1 MKILVLAP
9 SYPYEGHSFAGTFNE
24 KSAVALSKLCETVQ
38 VLIPRP
44 YAPAVVSSL
53 LPRWKGYSQIPSYE
67 IRSGLPVYRPAY
79 LQIPKL
85 GGSFWTDPGAF
96 LFVKRI
102 ANRMHRRARFDA
114 IISFDLVG
122 AGGLAWRLS
131 RELGIP
137 ASGWATGNDMR
148 VTWSSSHGRVLLRAV
163 QHLDMIF
170 YQSEELLEIAANM
183 LGVSVPEM
191 NSDRH
196 VVLPRGIGDP
206 PVVTA
211 KDARKRVR
219 GDLRIEA
226 DQVLVLYV
234 GRILQKKGVFELLE
248 AVRLAAIQDRRVI
261 CAMVGSNTAFD
272 DTKAV
277 QKLLKKSPELK
288 ERILIVPACEPN
300 RVWDYLWAADIFA
313 FPSHSEGMPNSLLEA
328 MVVGLAAIAFAIPPI
343 LEIEAGTGGLV
354 TVPPLSAALF
364 SEAILRL
371 TKSPTERFLIG
382 QKGKQQVEARFMVR
396 KNMAEV
402 ISRLGQVVER
412 RKHFSQSIHKTR
424 PRNISQCFRG
434 KLDVQCGK
442 LRN

>member
-1 MKILVLAP
+1 
-9 SYPYEGHSFAGTFNE
+9 
-24 KSAVALSKLCETVQ
+24 
-38 VLIPRP
+38 
-44 YAPAVVSSL
+44 
-53 LPRWKGYSQIPSYE
+53 
-67 IRSGLPVYRPAY
+67 
-79 LQIPKL
+79 
-85 GGSFWTDPGAF
+85 
-96 LFVKRI
+96 
-102 ANRMHRRARFDA
+102 MHRRARFDA

-170 YQSEELLEIAANM
+170 YQSGGTLRDSRKYV
-183 LGVSVPEM
+183 GVSVPEM

-288 ERILIVPACEPN
+288 ERILIVPACDPN
-300 RVWDYLWAADIFA
+300 HVWDYLWAADIFA

-371 TKSPTERFLIG
+371 TKSSTERFLIG

-412 RKHFSQSIHKTR
+412 RKHFSQSIDKTR